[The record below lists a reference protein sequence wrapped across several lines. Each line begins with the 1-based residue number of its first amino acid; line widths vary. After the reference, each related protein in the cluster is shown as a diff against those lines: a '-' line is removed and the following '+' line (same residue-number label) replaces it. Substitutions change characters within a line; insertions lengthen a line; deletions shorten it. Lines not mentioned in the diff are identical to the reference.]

1 MLGSRLKIV
10 VRFTEASIL
19 NKQKAHLLS

>member
-1 MLGSRLKIV
+1 M
-10 VRFTEASIL
+10 EASIL